1 MMAAHYFCN
10 NRSLR
15 IGIQG
20 GPGSFNEAAVHMKLN
35 QESHSNFSLTY
46 LYTTERTLEA
56 LTDKIIDL
64 AHFALYN
71 SEAGPVDETLACL
84 GSYRYQVIDSFTMR
98 IEHHLLARS
107 GCKIEEIREVMA
119 HPQAL
124 MQCRQTLE
132 QRHPRLKKTVGSA
145 DFIDPSRIAQGIIN
159 QELDSAI
166 AVIGSTTLAK
176 LYNLEVLDS
185 CIQDS
190 MNNDT
195 TFLWVA
201 RKDA

>member
-1 MMAAHYFCN
+1 MTLASHFLHD
-10 NRSLR
+10 RTTH
-15 IGIQG
+15 IGLQG
-20 GPGSFNEAAVHMKLN
+20 GPGSFNEGAAREKL
-35 QESHSNFSLTY
+35 SNEHITRFDLSY
-46 LYTTERTLEA
+46 FYTTKRTLEA
-56 LTDKIIDL
+56 LADKTIDL

-84 GSYRYQVIDSFTMR
+84 GSYPYQVIDTFTLK
-98 IEHHLLARS
+98 IEHHLLSRR
-107 GCKIEEIREVMA
+107 GRKIQEMREVMA

-124 MQCRQTLE
+124 MQCRRTLE
-132 QRHPRLKKTVGSA
+132 QRHPQLKKTVGAA

-166 AVIGSTTLAK
+166 AVIGSTTLAQ
-176 LYNLEVLDS
+176 LYDLEVLDS

-190 MNNDT
+190 MNNYT